1 MWPVP
6 LFLRDPC
13 LPGGPHHTPLGSLS
27 WSPMHVGQSREGN
40 VPAAVPEDGLR
51 FQGSIAP
58 SESALPCC
66 KWVSHVQRGG
76 HGAPDGTGSPFRR
89 KGDLSC
95 SGSSPG
101 PPDMLGGLWDG
112 ALRRWSRYE
121 KQQQK
126 SEAMLSRPR
135 PLLCTQIGT
144 STRAW
149 QLLQGMCQ
157 SACPF
162 SCPCLLVSGEGRYLW
177 CSLVGLH
184 HQLPVWKARAPRES
198 VDRGCSEPT
207 ALG

>member
-1 MWPVP
+1 MWDRAEKGMCLLLSRKTGSSFRAP
-6 LFLRDPC
+6 LL
-13 LPGGPHHTPLGSLS
+13 L
-27 WSPMHVGQSREGN
+27 VGR
-40 VPAAVPEDGLR
+40 L
-51 FQGSIAP
+51 FP
-58 SESALPCC
+58 SASGCHM
-66 KWVSHVQRGG
+66 SSGGG

-101 PPDMLGGLWDG
+101 PPDVLGGLWDG
-112 ALRRWSRYE
+112 ALRWWSRYE
-121 KQQQK
+121 KRQQK
-126 SEAMLSRPR
+126 SGAMLSRPR
-135 PLLCTQIGT
+135 PLLCTQIPT

-149 QLLQGMCQ
+149 QLLQGICQ
-157 SACPF
+157 NAYPF
-162 SCPCLLVSGEGRYLW
+162 SCPCLLVSGEGRCLW